1 MHPAIRADQ
10 NLRELALAEARNRVG
25 PNEPI
30 AVFIA
35 QEALTQA
42 EYDGIA
48 ANPQYQ
54 LYLKQFMDELKE
66 NGFSF
71 QSKARVLAED
81 LLADIYRMAKDKD
94 TPAVSRLKTLENLVE
109 WGKLAPK
116 VNPNETAGAGFS
128 VTINLGP
135 TATSPAQSVVINAE
149 DITPKTP
156 TPSAK
161 VPPPSEPVKIL
172 GFTEI
177 TSPLSVDETLY
188 YEAEASYVP
197 EPDPAH
203 EG

>member
-30 AVFIA
+30 HVFIA

-54 LYLKQFMDELKE
+54 MYLKGFIEELKE

-94 TPAVSRLKTLENLVE
+94 TPAISRLKTLENLVE

-116 VNPNETAGAGFS
+116 ATANDNPGAGFS
-128 VTINLGP
+128 VTINLAP
-135 TATSPAQSVVINAE
+135 TGAAPAQSVTINAE
-149 DITPKTP
+149 DITPRPTA
-156 TPSAK
+156 TPSPMDHDASK
-161 VPPPSEPVKIL
+161 VPPRLLGVPEIL
-172 GFTEI
+172 A
-177 TSPLSVDETLY
+177 PLSVDETMY
-188 YEAEASYVP
+188 YEAEALNN
-197 EPDPAH
+197 